1 MTSRIESGM
10 LRVNMQVRRSRARD
24 AIGDGARGSE
34 ERTRNEGIRRLL
46 CMCRRVVGK
55 EIGWVG
61 CLFGN
66 VYTGDWIGLALI
78 LTSALASPHQDST
91 QTKLLAGTTAS
102 GLQWC
107 SRYTLT
113 VMHDLFLA
121 TSTSSLSTFNSAQL
135 IRLCKRQQRV
145 KVDAFAWIGKRIC

>member
-34 ERTRNEGIRRLL
+34 ERTRNGGIRRLL

-66 VYTGDWIGLALI
+66 VYTGDWIGLGEGILDLGRQCDDDAPRGHHLNRAMVALVFFQSI
-78 LTSALASPHQDST
+78 
-91 QTKLLAGTTAS
+91 TTAS
-102 GLQWC
+102 NNME
-107 SRYTLT
+107 S
-113 VMHDLFLA
+113 
-121 TSTSSLSTFNSAQL
+121 
-135 IRLCKRQQRV
+135 
-145 KVDAFAWIGKRIC
+145 